1 MEPVTNWAALAAIA
15 GVSLVM
21 IILTIIAKRQEH
33 TDKNKH

>member
-21 IILTIIAKRQEH
+21 IVLMIVSKRQDD
-33 TDKNKH
+33 TNKKNH